1 MKRSKYSKIKR
12 NFLVRLIRWAYKCL
26 DSLFKRK
33 KSTFRSSNR
42 PRSSHDKIERF
53 DRSEARSEARL
64 ETRSE
69 ARLEARLE
77 APSKAHRNE
86 QLITVGELFGRVK
99 WQSPEEDTQSQIF
112 NVIKSSKPQDVSL
125 N

>member
-1 MKRSKYSKIKR
+1 MNRNKYSKLKR
-12 NFLVRLIRWAYKCL
+12 NFLVRLIRWAYKSL

-42 PRSSHDKIERF
+42 HRLSHERI
-53 DRSEARSEARL
+53 DRSDRL
-64 ETRSE
+64 TRSE
-69 ARLEARLE
+69 APLET
-77 APSKAHRNE
+77 PSVALTNE

-99 WQSPEEDTQSQIF
+99 WQSPEEDTQSKIF
-112 NVIKSSKPQDVSL
+112 NVIKTSKPQDVSL

>member
-12 NFLVRLIRWAYKCL
+12 NFLVRLIRWVYKCL

-42 PRSSHDKIERF
+42 PRLSHDKIERF
-53 DRSEARSEARL
+53 DRLARSEARPEARPEARL
-64 ETRSE
+64 ETR
-69 ARLEARLE
+69 LET
-77 APSKAHRNE
+77 PSKARTNE

>member
-26 DSLFKRK
+26 DGLFKRK

-42 PRSSHDKIERF
+42 HRLSYDKIERF
-53 DRSEARSEARL
+53 DRSETRL
-64 ETRSE
+64 ETRLE
-69 ARLEARLE
+69 TPLKART
-77 APSKAHRNE
+77 NE

-99 WQSPEEDTQSQIF
+99 WQSPEEDTQSKIF